1 MSEKSKLLWRC
12 RRGVKELDVI
22 LTQYLESEYDGSTDL
37 DKQLF
42 QDLLDY
48 QDPDI
53 LRFFLRQEEPKDK
66 NIARIVERIRR

>member
-22 LTQYLESEYDGSTDL
+22 LTQYLETGYDDSTDL

-53 LRFFLRQEEPKDK
+53 LRFFLRQEEPKDE
-66 NIARIVERIRR
+66 NIARIVEKIRR